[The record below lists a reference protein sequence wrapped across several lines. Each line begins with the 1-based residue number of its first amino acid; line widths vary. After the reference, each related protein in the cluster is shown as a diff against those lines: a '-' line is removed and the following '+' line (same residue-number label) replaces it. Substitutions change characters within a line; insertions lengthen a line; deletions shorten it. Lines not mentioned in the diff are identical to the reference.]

1 MQYWSDSVGFHQNDN
16 LPRFDLQPVTE
27 TPEVR
32 QAREEHER
40 LWNEA
45 ARLNGVDPDSS
56 YSPSA
61 EKLDNESYDDAD
73 LDGQVSNQHQSLL
86 RYPVLPYSQH
96 IEPDNA
102 KVFGKVVDDAVV
114 VESRVN
120 EARARFARQQTS
132 DIEEVTSEPRGF
144 FYSFDYQVPFIVDRN
159 ARAKQGLETQA
170 SEQIE
175 VRSNSEDAQAQTD
188 RSEVATQS
196 PRVSEDILGKVIAND
211 ELHDAQTSPLQRP
224 SARQSDAPVRLPSV
238 KADARPRPTMSGGRG
253 SVKFTTRAT

>member
-1 MQYWSDSVGFHQNDN
+1 MGFHQNDN

-40 LWNEA
+40 LWKEA
-45 ARLNGVDPDSS
+45 ARLNGVDPESS
-56 YSPSA
+56 ETYSPSA
-61 EKLDNESYDDAD
+61 EKLDNESYDDD
-73 LDGQVSNQHQSLL
+73 LDGQVSNQHQSLA

-96 IEPDNA
+96 IAPDNA

-120 EARARFARQQTS
+120 EARARFARQQTN
-132 DIEEVTSEPRGF
+132 DIEDVTSEPRGF

-159 ARAKQGLETQA
+159 ARAKQELETQA

-175 VRSNSEDAQAQTD
+175 VRSISDSARAQT
-188 RSEVATQS
+188 EVATHS
-196 PRVSEDILGKVIAND
+196 PRASEDVLSKTIEADEVHDVHTSPKQTPVSEVQVSPRQRQVND
-211 ELHDAQTSPLQRP
+211 NE
-224 SARQSDAPVRLPSV
+224 SARSQSS
-238 KADARPRPTMSGGRG
+238 PRPTTSGGRG
-253 SVKFTTRAT
+253 SLKFSTRST